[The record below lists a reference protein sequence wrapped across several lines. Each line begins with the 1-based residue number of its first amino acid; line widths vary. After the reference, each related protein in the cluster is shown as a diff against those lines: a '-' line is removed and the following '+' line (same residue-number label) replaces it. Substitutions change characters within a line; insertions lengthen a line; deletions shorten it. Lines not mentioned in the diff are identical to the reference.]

1 METINLG
8 PFAIPIGPLLLLGAV
23 LISTTVAKRMARD
36 RFAEL
41 ESLLWKVLIA
51 GLLGARFAFVG
62 AYFDGYKSAPW
73 SILDIRDG
81 GFSLPA
87 GVIAAAAMALW
98 SVWNRPQLRKPFALS
113 VAAGAAV
120 WTAGLLVMAGLH
132 TEPVAMPQATLKR
145 LDGGSVQL
153 ASLAGK
159 PMVVNMWATWCPP
172 CRREMPVLRDAQ
184 ARYKDIVFVFANQGE
199 SAEAVRSYL
208 DAEHLALENVLLD
221 STMQIGVQT
230 GSKGLPTTLFFNE
243 AGALVD
249 RRVGE
254 LSTATLAQRIEA
266 LRKARQR

>member
-23 LISTTVAKRMARD
+23 LISTTVAKRMAHD

-98 SVWNRPQLRKPFALS
+98 SVWNRPQLRKP
-113 VAAGAAV
+113 
-120 WTAGLLVMAGLH
+120 
-132 TEPVAMPQATLKR
+132 
-145 LDGGSVQL
+145 L
-153 ASLAGK
+153 APPAGK

-221 STMQIGVQT
+221 STKQNNEQT
-230 GSKGLPTTLFFNE
+230 RTKRLPTTLFFNE